1 MKLSNIQIGYINT
14 AIQFLKDNNIT
25 DAITYIKKVYETT
38 TDTNVDINLT
48 SVEVPQVV
56 CYYFKP
62 TFNISEDI
70 VIPLYITDYINSDYL
85 FEDNSKTFTLKV
97 SFNGSE
103 STQTV
108 GIGDFS
114 LNLGKASSTG
124 ANYAIITCTD
134 NITGM
139 ESYEQYVPFI
149 VTDESYDITDSN
161 TYYMTTNDLNTYSI
175 KNDDSKVA
183 EDLISTRK
191 GLTQFFSDKAS
202 EGYKKIVLL
211 ENSIFRMDYSTV
223 SGDGTPIIIPSNT
236 TIDMNGS
243 TFRIH
248 PQSEKTSV
256 GNYII
261 SNGGNSNTCLENGTL
276 QGSYKYDDTLEGDDW
291 DTFPYHN
298 DSGDIILES
307 AGSYNFSG
315 GMNNTLRNMTV
326 KNIQGY
332 SITLNQGT
340 KHGADWLTIN
350 SETCKP
356 CYIKNGVEI
365 YNPDMLTTNITKIPT
380 PVKNYGNMC
389 FNRYKGYAGYKGRNG
404 IEFFHWYDNDQNYIK
419 TTKGHQFRVN
429 IIPENAYY
437 VRVTLFYTLTDDTN
451 DSAYFQ
457 SLDFPTHVNIEN
469 VTSMNTRTCAITSS
483 DYSFVRIYN
492 CTFDNCGRNI
502 TPCLLDLEDGYEY
515 GHNLYIDNCNVINS
529 PSTIDLVC
537 QYADNLIIENC
548 TNMSVSFGKT
558 RNVTFRNNQIS
569 KTAIFKKQYILYHG
583 YRRIYNNIFKDAV
596 EINNYDTTNTDLCF
610 LRVIKDNE
618 LHGMITCFNAE
629 YGNDKII
636 GGSIIDGNIGSGL
649 FENVIVESGS
659 VNSSPNKKIF
669 DNCIFKCSFPGND
682 YTYIKNSTFTVPTL
696 LSGNLENCTFE
707 QNVCVNNFVTS
718 CVIKNCGEINYTTRV
733 DNKGVY
739 GERFVSTGEGYATD
753 IVIENCT
760 INYNATSGSL
770 VGIDDQRNK
779 YANTHSTTFK
789 NCIINMADGTNLM
802 NGYYDLSQGW
812 IPTDIGYTLNFIN
825 CTINGNYSERGNRL
839 VGYEDRYII
848 NYITE

>member
-1 MKLSNIQIGYINT
+1 MKLSDIQIGYINT

-85 FEDNSKTFTLKV
+85 FEDNSKTFTLKAL
-97 SFNGSE
+97 FNSSE

-124 ANYAIITCTD
+124 VNYAIITCTD

-149 VTDESYDITDSN
+149 VTDESYNITDSN

-243 TFRIH
+243 TFRIN
-248 PQSEKTSV
+248 PQSTNTASGSYIV
-256 GNYII
+256 G
-261 SNGGNSNTCLENGTL
+261 NGGNSNTCLENGIL
-276 QGSYKYDDTLEGDDW
+276 QGSYKYSGAPNGDDW
-291 DTFPYHN
+291 DTFPYTN
-298 DSGDIILES
+298 ADGDITCES
-307 AGSYNFSG
+307 AGSYNFCG
-315 GMNNTLRNMTV
+315 GINNTLRNMTV

-332 SITLNQGT
+332 SITANKGPN
-340 KHGADWLTIN
+340 HHAIWFGIN
-350 SETCKP
+350 KSTCKS

-365 YNPDMLTTNITKIPT
+365 DDPDMLTTNITKINT
-380 PVKNYGNMC
+380 NIKNDGNMC
-389 FNRYKGYAGYKGRNG
+389 FNRYNGYMGYKGRDG

-429 IIPENAYY
+429 IIPEEAQY
-437 VRVTLFYTLTDDTN
+437 VRVTLFYTLSDSTDDH
-451 DSAYFQ
+451 AFFQ
-457 SLDFPTHVNIEN
+457 SIDAPTHINIEN

-483 DYSFVRIYN
+483 DYSFMRIYG

-502 TPCLLDLEDGYEY
+502 TPCWLDLEDGYEY
-515 GHNLYIDNCNVINS
+515 GHNLYIDSCSVTNS
-529 PSTIDLVC
+529 PSTVDCIC
-537 QYADNLIIENC
+537 QYANNLVVENC
-548 TNMSVSFGKT
+548 TNVSFSLAKCK
-558 RNVTFRNNQIS
+558 NVTFRNNQTT
-569 KTAIFKKQYILYHG
+569 KTFIMKKPWMVHNG
-583 YRRIYNNIFKDAV
+583 YRRVYNNTTYGNTELQAY
-596 EINNYDTTNTDLCF
+596 NYSDTNVQY
-610 LRVIKDNE
+610 LRIIKDNE
-618 LHGMITCFNAE
+618 IHGTITANNAD
-629 YGNDKII
+629 YGKDIII
-636 GGSIIDGNIGSGL
+636 GGSLIDGTITGGL
-649 FENVIVESGS
+649 IKNVTIESAKVTGTE
-659 VNSSPNKKIF
+659 KKIL
-669 DNCIFKCSFPGND
+669 DNCTFNCSFGGNAN
-682 YTYIKNSTFTVPTL
+682 TFVKNSRFTVPTIIT
-696 LSGNLENCTFE
+696 GNVENCTFE
-707 QNVCVNNFVTS
+707 QNVNINGTASV
-718 CVIKNCGEINYTTRV
+718 KNCGVLNYTTKV
-733 DNKGVY
+733 DGNLVY
-739 GERFVSTGEGYATD
+739 GESFVVGDTS
-753 IVIENCT
+753 IVVENCT

-770 VGIDDQRNK
+770 VGIGDQRNK
-779 YANTHSTTFK
+779 YADTHSTTFK
-789 NCIINMADGTNLM
+789 NCIINMANGTNLM
-802 NGYYDLSQGW
+802 NGYYDLSQEW
-812 IPTDIGYTLNFIN
+812 IAKDIGYTVNFIN